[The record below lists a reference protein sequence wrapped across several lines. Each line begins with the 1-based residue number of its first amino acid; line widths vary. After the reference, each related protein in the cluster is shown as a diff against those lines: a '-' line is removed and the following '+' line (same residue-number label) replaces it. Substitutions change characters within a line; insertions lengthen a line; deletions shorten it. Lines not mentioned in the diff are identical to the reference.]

1 MRFRAELGRQVRVA
15 RSARSGSLWTPG
27 LRHEAVDHAMEYDA
41 VVEAFVDQRLDALDV
56 FGREVGPQLDHDGA
70 FGGLQRQLF
79 SVGHRVHAFL
89 LLRLSRKL
97 TRNVRPATAPPIV
110 SVNGIG
116 AQRSIASA
124 TDV

>member
-1 MRFRAELGRQVRVA
+1 MRLRAEFGRQVPVA
-15 RSARSGSLWTPG
+15 RPARSGGWGTPG
-27 LRHEAVDHAMEYDA
+27 LRHETVDHAMEHDA
-41 VVEAFVDQRLDALDV
+41 VVEAFVDERLDALDV
-56 FGREVGPQLDHDGA
+56 FGREVGPQLDYDVA
-70 FGGLQRQLF
+70 FGGLERQLF